1 MFGQKIIFLI
11 FFAPELSCLTFVSF
25 FLGFLS
31 LQKKI
36 CNKIIFSLFC
46 FFFWLARNI
55 FKYFE
60 VFRNSWPA
68 WIMLSPISFRYI
80 RKLIIMFNFLFL
92 DMPSILVGSFSQ
104 NPCYMDIIFLYQIS
118 VFSYCWPFPW
128 INCPTRSWNLVTNLT
143 LFYYF
148 PDILCSP

>member
-1 MFGQKIIFLI
+1 MFNFCVILLRFS
-11 FFAPELSCLTFVSF
+11 LSS
-25 FLGFLS
+25 
-31 LQKKI
+31 KKI

-104 NPCYMDIIFLYQIS
+104 NPYYMDIIFLYQIS